1 VTSFSLLAPSA
12 GALASAGLSTELSVG
27 VLPDLSVSA
36 GLSTELSVGALPELS
51 VSFPELSSSLL
62 AGASVLALGSTGAES
77 GFLTGSATLVGALTL
92 GIRTAGK
99 IIGSPLQAASLL
111 VPAGGASPVLG
122 ATVLASGAA
131 QVGHLPKLS
140 SSASSN
146 SLY

>member
-1 VTSFSLLAPSA
+1 MTSFSLLEKSSP
-12 GALASAGLSTELSVG
+12 E
-27 VLPDLSVSA
+27 LSVSA
-36 GLSTELSVGALPELS
+36 GLFPELSAGILPELS
-51 VSFPELSSSLL
+51 LTSPELSALELSTSLL
-62 AGASVLALGSTGAES
+62 AGASVLALGSTGLES
-77 GFLTGSATLVGALTL
+77 SFLTGSATLVGGLTL
-92 GIRTAGK
+92 GIRKAGK

-111 VPAGGASPVLG
+111 VPAAGASPVLG